1 MSSKNSHI
9 INWEKLFSYADTFQ
23 NNKPCKWAFIEDFFQ
38 REFYDQLYETFPK
51 FDDSWGHVSAHDK
64 DTFQKLWRN
73 QKNDDIP
80 TDEEDHKFSKP
91 WNEFHHYL
99 FTDEFIQNIRKFSG
113 VPVGRLKH
121 FSMKV
126 SKKGGYQSPH
136 IHNVGPSTLIFMVY
150 FSKSWEKGDPGGT
163 YLTPEEDESKMIFEP
178 YNLDNST
185 LVFQDGPYAGHG
197 VRYIEKDV
205 ERRAIQIYLEGYSA
219 DSGWSSRQIKHKLKE
234 I

>member
-9 INWEKLFSYADTFQ
+9 INWEKLFSYSDTFQ
-23 NNKPCKWAFIEDFFQ
+23 NNKPCKWSFIEDFFQ
-38 REFYDQLYETFPK
+38 RDFYDQLYQTFPK
-51 FDDSWGHVSAHDK
+51 YDDTWEHVTAHDK
-64 DTFQKLWRN
+64 DTFRILWGN
-73 QKNDDIP
+73 QENNDKP
-80 TDEEDHKFSKP
+80 EDEEDHNFSKP
-91 WNEFHHYL
+91 WNQFHHYL

-178 YNLDNST
+178 YNLDNSAM
-185 LVFQDGPYAGHG
+185 VFQDGPYAGHG

-219 DSGWSSRQIKHKLKE
+219 DSGWSSNSIKRELRE

>member
-9 INWEKLFSYADTFQ
+9 INWEKLFSYSDTFQ

-51 FDDSWGHVSAHDK
+51 FDDSWVHVSAHDK
-64 DTFQKLWRN
+64 DTFRKLWRN

-113 VPVGRLKH
+113 VPVGGLKH

-219 DSGWSSRQIKHKLKE
+219 DSGWSSNSIKRELRE